1 MLTASITLHRKPKD
15 GTDGVG
21 ITSADVVFAIG
32 ESKTTSPT
40 TGWITN
46 FSGLT
51 LESGKY
57 VWTCTKTTLT
67 KGTSYYTG
75 AYCLGECYDFAQVVE
90 LYALSDSST
99 NPPDVAVFRPSY
111 EVVKGKYLWSCVK
124 VTYNDANISY
134 LNKKCVSY
142 FPNDGINGT
151 KFTPKGTAYDHY
163 SKASELPTPSIDTVN
178 RKYLVDIDDKS
189 TPTRNTPCVCYY
201 KNTTTFMSDV
211 AAEGDV
217 YNIGGTL
224 WVHDGK
230 VWHDFGSVQGPKGDD
245 GEDAINIVFSPAE
258 LVFDADENGNLKQ
271 AEKSAEIKVYR
282 GTTELHYKTDW
293 DNDAEFGDN
302 CRAALLVNTTTN
314 KPEVKI
320 SEIKSSMID
329 DVKVPATSGGAN
341 VSVIVDGVK
350 YRAYLPF
357 SVNVNTYANFL
368 IRDNKKYISK
378 YTEVSNKYDA
388 VSTELNNKANK
399 SDLKTVETTIEQT
412 AENIKLE
419 VLSKT
424 SGRRNMLVNSAFR
437 NQDSVLIHSLARIEK
452 NTGVDSVNCIHS
464 SDKYSGTGEGN
475 CIGAFWDSTQKNGV
489 VTNIPIV
496 KGKKYV
502 FSCWIKSD
510 NLDLPFNIE
519 CFYMKSI
526 NQQSRADAKG
536 AKSESF
542 KVTERNKW
550 QKITCVLDTNNA
562 DATEYLAVNFWSNNK
577 NVPKAIGADEYPT
590 CNAYICKPMMEEGDT
605 YGGWTLSDGD
615 YDYVG
620 GNMIDN
626 ARTLEVGGS
635 LKSLNPNGL
644 PDYERAYYGD
654 CMALRI
660 KNTNA
665 NNTYLVMEFAT
676 DSMELDVDYIFS
688 FLAKGKASIGLYAQC
703 DRNAEGDS
711 VFSEDSVNQGTRLL
725 NVRYASIIELPN
737 QLTTEYKRYWGHMR
751 FHGYLPSKLY
761 IQLNG
766 AGEVYVCQPKLEKGA
781 TMTEFTERKTDLV
794 DKASLKKA
802 GIEITTDKVKLYGDK
817 VEVVTTTKNEDG
829 TSTDTQTAMF
839 SNGKLNANLID
850 ADKIEVKHLWA
861 KSEDGTTKVGYFGNY
876 EIEACKVDDTTY
888 APLFVGGDTAS
899 QSSFYVSSEGAMY
912 ATSGYIGGFNIGKTS
927 IDGINGQNKVMLT
940 PGYISF
946 DNKTHGIDNIIG
958 ANWKY
963 GLDYVGQQIVVKY
976 DHATPSYG
984 GNIGIA
990 NLKNIAL
997 YVSAS
1002 GNIDRLSRD
1011 TGVVNSVY
1019 PCGNH
1024 AIFCDKGDFAGFRP
1038 CFRIIT
1044 SSQALSKYDVV
1055 VEIVE
1060 TWKKHNSI
1068 TGEDTS
1074 VEVGPVTIS
1083 LPTNPEIG
1091 QMYWIIRST
1100 RHDYSMKTTD
1110 GTQIYTPGGVTT
1122 FYTFKTQNE
1131 MVCVVYTGSNWRVM
1145 WNMGV

>member
-1 MLTASITLHRKPKD
+1 MGNKKISLSASIKVGRKPKGGKD
-15 GTDGVG
+15 GTSVT
-21 ITSADVVFAIG
+21 ILYTKILYQVSA
-32 ESKTTSPT
+32 SPT
-40 TGWITN
+40 DIP
-46 FSGLT
+46 
-51 LESGKY
+51 
-57 VWTCTKTTLT
+57 TTW
-67 KGTSYYTG
+67 
-75 AYCLGECYDFAQVVE
+75 YDDIKNAIQT
-90 LYALSDSST
+90 DSK
-99 NPPDVAVFRPSY
+99 P
-111 EVVKGKYLWSCVK
+111 YLWSKTIVAYSDNNTTT
-124 VTYNDANISY
+124 TYS
-134 LNKKCVSY
+134 VSY
-142 FPNDGINGT
+142 KGKDGTNGT
-151 KFTPKGTAYDHY
+151 SFTPKGMADGFFNNMSSVPTYADGMDYDVY
-163 SKASELPTPSIDTVN
+163 IVNIDDRSNPTSELPPYVCRYEYESLVVYHAEFGDGYNVN
-178 RKYLVDIDDKS
+178 GHLY
-189 TPTRNTPCVCYY
+189 
-201 KNTTTFMSDV
+201 V
-211 AAEGDV
+211 ANSNE
-217 YNIGGTL
+217 
-224 WVHDGK
+224 WV
-230 VWHDFGSVQGPKGDD
+230 DFGEIQGAKGDKGDD
-245 GEDAINIVFSPAE
+245 GMDAINIVFSPAE
-258 LVFDADENGNLKQ
+258 LVFDADENGNLTQ
-271 AEKSAEIKVYR
+271 AEKSAEVKVFR
-282 GTTELHYKTDW
+282 GNKQLTYLTDW
-293 DNDAEFGDN
+293 DFPNVGKQPGDN
-302 CRAALLVNTTTN
+302 CKASFMVEGNSSPL
-314 KPEVKI
+314 KPIVKI
-320 SEIKSSMID
+320 YDIASTQIAD
-329 DVKVPATSGGAN
+329 TDPQAKVPASSGGIN
-341 VSVIVDGVK
+341 VPIKVNDVT
-350 YRAYLPF
+350 YNAYLSF
-357 SVNVNTYANFL
+357 AVNVNTFAHTL
-368 IRDNKKYISK
+368 IEDNKQYIQK
-378 YTEVSNKYDA
+378 YTEVSNKYTE
-388 VSTELNNKANK
+388 VSKELDNKANQ
-399 SDLKTVETTIEQT
+399 SDMRKVESTIAQMPDQ
-412 AENIKLE
+412 IKLE
-419 VLSKT
+419 VYSKT

-452 NTGVDSVNCIHS
+452 NTGVDGVNCIHS
-464 SDKYSGTGEGN
+464 SDTYSGTGDGN
-475 CIGAFWDSTQKNGV
+475 YIGAFWDSTQKNGV

-502 FSCWIKSD
+502 LSCWIKSD

-519 CFYMKSI
+519 CLYMKSI
-526 NQQSRADAKG
+526 NQQSRDGSKS
-536 AKSESF
+536 AKSEAF
-542 KVTERNKW
+542 KVTEKNKW
-550 QKITCVLDTNNA
+550 QKISCVLDTNNA
-562 DATEYLAVNFWSNNK
+562 DATKYLAVNFWSNNK
-577 NVPKAIGADEYPT
+577 NVPKAIGADEYPN
-590 CNAYICKPMMEEGDT
+590 CHAYICKPMMEEGDT
-605 YGGWTLSDGD
+605 YSGWTLSEDD

-635 LKSLNPNGL
+635 LKSINENNVADYGL
-644 PDYERAYYGD
+644 AYYGD
-654 CMALRI
+654 SMSLRI
-660 KNTNA
+660 NNTNA
-665 NNTYLVMEFAT
+665 
-676 DSMELDVDYIFS
+676 DSTPSIMMFQPSLKVGVDYMFS
-688 FLAKGKASIGLYAQC
+688 FLAKGTANIGLYALC
-703 DRNAEGDS
+703 DNSVDGDYLL
-711 VFSEDSVNQGTRLL
+711 SEDSANADVRIVDTFRN
-725 NVRYASIIELPN
+725 RYASIILIPT

-751 FHGYLPSKLY
+751 FYGHVPTKLY
-761 IQLNG
+761 LQLNH
-766 AGEVYVCQPKLEKGA
+766 AGEVYISQPKLEIGA
-781 TMTEFTERKTDLV
+781 MMTEFTERKTDLV

-876 EIEACKVDDTTY
+876 EIDACKVDDTTY

-1011 TGVVNSVY
+1011 TGIVNSVY

-1044 SSQALSKYDVV
+1044 SSQTLSKYDVV

-1100 RHDYSMKTTD
+1100 RHNYSMKTTD

>member
-1 MLTASITLHRKPKD
+1 MAKKD
-15 GTDGVG
+15 FVARG
-21 ITSADVVFAIG
+21 SA
-32 ESKTTSPT
+32 
-40 TGWITN
+40 WIPRAPEN
-46 FSGLT
+46 
-51 LESGKY
+51 GK
-57 VWTCTKTTLT
+57 
-67 KGTSYYTG
+67 
-75 AYCLGECYDFAQVVE
+75 
-90 LYALSDSST
+90 
-99 NPPDVAVFRPSY
+99 
-111 EVVKGKYLWSCVK
+111 
-124 VTYNDANISY
+124 
-134 LNKKCVSY
+134 
-142 FPNDGINGT
+142 
-151 KFTPKGTAYDHY
+151 
-163 SKASELPTPSIDTVN
+163 
-178 RKYLVDIDDKS
+178 
-189 TPTRNTPCVCYY
+189 
-201 KNTTTFMSDV
+201 
-211 AAEGDV
+211 
-217 YNIGGTL
+217 
-224 WVHDGK
+224 DGK
-230 VWHDFGSVQGPKGDD
+230 VGK
-245 GEDAINIVFSPAE
+245 DAINIVFSPAE

-271 AEKSAEIKVYR
+271 AEKSAEVKVFR
-282 GTTELHYKTDW
+282 GNKQLTYLTDW
-293 DNDAEFGDN
+293 DFPNVGKQPGDN
-302 CRAALLVNTTTN
+302 CNASFMVEENSSPS
-314 KPEVKI
+314 KPIAKI
-320 SEIKSSMID
+320 YDISSTDIVD
-329 DVKVPATSGGAN
+329 TDPQAKVPASSGGIN
-341 VSVIVDGVK
+341 VPIKVNDVT
-350 YRAYLPF
+350 YNAYLSF
-357 SVNVNTYANFL
+357 AVNVNTFAHTL
-368 IRDNKKYISK
+368 IQDNKKYISK

-388 VSTELNNKANK
+388 VSSELKNKA
-399 SDLKTVETTIEQT
+399 DLKTVESTIEQT

-437 NQDSVLIHSLARIEK
+437 NQDSVFIHSLARIEK
-452 NTGVDSVNCIHS
+452 NTGVDGVNCIHS
-464 SDKYSGTGEGN
+464 KDTYSGTGDGN
-475 CIGAFWDSTQKNGV
+475 YIGAFWDSTQRNGV

-502 FSCWIKSD
+502 ISCWIKSD
-510 NLDLPFNIE
+510 YLDLPFAIE
-519 CFYMKSI
+519 CIFMDTL
-526 NQQSRADAKG
+526 NQQNRGNVHA
-536 AKSESF
+536 
-542 KVTERNKW
+542 ER
-550 QKITCVLDTNNA
+550 KIYHVDNVKEWKRITFVLDT
-562 DATEYLAVNFWSNNK
+562 TETSPYFKYVTSYVAVNFWSNNK
-577 NVPKAIGADEYPT
+577 NVPKADGATEYPT

-605 YGGWTLSDGD
+605 YGGWTLSDSD

-635 LKSLNPNGL
+635 LKSINESNVADYGL
-644 PDYERAYYGD
+644 AYYGD
-654 CMALRI
+654 SMSLRI
-660 KNTNA
+660 NNNA
-665 NNTYLVMEFAT
+665 
-676 DSMELDVDYIFS
+676 DSTPSIMMFQPSLKVGVDYMFS
-688 FLAKGKASIGLYAQC
+688 FLAKGTANIGLYALC
-703 DRNAEGDS
+703 DNSVDGDYLL
-711 VFSEDSVNQGTRLL
+711 SEDSANADVRIVDTFRN
-725 NVRYASIIELPN
+725 RYASIILIPT

-751 FHGYLPSKLY
+751 FYGHVPTKLY
-761 IQLNG
+761 LQLNH
-766 AGEVYVCQPKLEKGA
+766 AGEVYISQPKLEIGA
-781 TMTEFTERKTDLV
+781 MMTEFTERKTDLV

-876 EIEACKVDDTTY
+876 EIDACKVDDTTY

-940 PGYISF
+940 SGYISF

-1011 TGVVNSVY
+1011 TGIVNSVY

-1044 SSQALSKYDVV
+1044 SSQTLSKYDVV

-1100 RHDYSMKTTD
+1100 RQNYSMKTTD